1 MTDWTILKL
10 KKECKN
16 MINIDKLKAEYIEA
30 LKREGFY
37 ILETNEKPTIYMK
50 LQEYNRT
57 RSIKTA
63 ADIIENLKHYVILSC
78 DEFETLTTMAAKAQA
93 LTNKQR
99 KAARCTNA
107 MLTPQ
112 QLSDRNRKAA
122 IARWNKVKNIKLIQD
137 IK

>member
-1 MTDWTILKL
+1 
-10 KKECKN
+10 
-16 MINIDKLKAEYIEA
+16 MINIDKLKAEYIET

-37 ILETNEKPTIYMK
+37 TDETNKTPNIYMM
-50 LQEYNRT
+50 LQEYYRT

-63 ADIIENLKHYVILSC
+63 TDIIENLKHYVILSRE
-78 DEFETLTTMAAKAQA
+78 EFETLTAMAAKAQA
-93 LTNKQR
+93 LAHKQR
-99 KAARCTNA
+99 KAARRTNA

-122 IARWNKVKNIKLIQD
+122 IARWNRIKNNKLIQD

>member
-1 MTDWTILKL
+1 
-10 KKECKN
+10 
-16 MINIDKLKAEYIEA
+16 MINIDKLKAEYIET

-37 ILETNEKPTIYMK
+37 TDENKKPNNIYMM

-63 ADIIENLKHYVILSC
+63 ANIIENLKHYVILTR
-78 DEFETLTTMAAKAQA
+78 DEFETLTEMAAEAQG
-93 LTNKQR
+93 LKEKQR
-99 KAARCTNA
+99 KAARRTNA
-107 MLTPQ
+107 NLTPQ

-122 IARWNKVKNIKLIQD
+122 IARWNRIRNNKLIKD

>member
-1 MTDWTILKL
+1 
-10 KKECKN
+10 

-37 ILETNEKPTIYMK
+37 KDENNNHNNIYMMI
-50 LQEYNRT
+50 QDYQRT

-63 ADIIENLKHYVILSC
+63 ADIIENLKHYVILTR
-78 DEFETLTTMAAKAQA
+78 DEFETLTVMAAKAQA
-93 LTNKQR
+93 LANKQR

-122 IARWNKVKNIKLIQD
+122 IARWNRIKNNKLIKD

>member
-1 MTDWTILKL
+1 MVWIILKL
-10 KKECKN
+10 KKECKT
-16 MINIDKLKAEYIEA
+16 MINIDKLKAEYIES

-37 ILETNEKPTIYMK
+37 TDENNKPNNIYMM

-63 ADIIENLKHYVILSC
+63 ADIIENLKHYVILSR
-78 DEFETLTTMAAKAQA
+78 DEFETLTEMAAKAQA
-93 LTNKQR
+93 IRDKQS
-99 KAARCTNA
+99 KAARRTNA
-107 MLTPQ
+107 NLTPQ

-122 IARWNKVKNIKLIQD
+122 IKRWNRINSSKLIKD

>member
-1 MTDWTILKL
+1 
-10 KKECKN
+10 
-16 MINIDKLKAEYIEA
+16 MINIDKLKAEYIES

-37 ILETNEKPTIYMK
+37 TDENNKPNNIYMM

-63 ADIIENLKHYVILSC
+63 ADIIENLKHYVILSR
-78 DEFETLTTMAAKAQA
+78 DEFETLTEMAAKAQA
-93 LTNKQR
+93 IRDKQS
-99 KAARCTNA
+99 KAARQTNA
-107 MLTPQ
+107 NLTPQ

-122 IARWNKVKNIKLIQD
+122 IKRWNRINSSKLIKD

>member
-1 MTDWTILKL
+1 
-10 KKECKN
+10 
-16 MINIDKLKAEYIEA
+16 MINIDKLKAEYIET

-37 ILETNEKPTIYMK
+37 TDENNKPNNIYMVI
-50 LQEYNRT
+50 QEYYRT

-63 ADIIENLKHYVILSC
+63 ADIIENLKHYVILSR

-93 LTNKQR
+93 LANKQR
-99 KAARCTNA
+99 KAARRTNA

-112 QLSDRNRKAA
+112 QLSERNRKAA
-122 IARWNKVKNIKLIQD
+122 IARWNRIKTNKLIKD

>member
-1 MTDWTILKL
+1 
-10 KKECKN
+10 
-16 MINIDKLKAEYIEA
+16 MINIDELKAEYIEA

-37 ILETNEKPTIYMK
+37 TDENNKPNNIYMMI
-50 LQEYNRT
+50 QEYYRT

-63 ADIIENLKHYVILSC
+63 ADIMENLKHYVILSR

-93 LTNKQR
+93 LANKQR

-107 MLTPQ
+107 KLTPQ
-112 QLSDRNRKAA
+112 QLSERNRKAA
-122 IARWNKVKNIKLIQD
+122 IARWNRIKNNKLIQD

>member
-1 MTDWTILKL
+1 ML
-10 KKECKN
+10 
-16 MINIDKLKAEYIEA
+16 NIDKLKAEYIET

-37 ILETNEKPTIYMK
+37 TDENNKPNNIYMM

-63 ADIIENLKHYVILSC
+63 ADIIENLKHYVILTR
-78 DEFETLTTMAAKAQA
+78 DEFETLTAMAAKAQA
-93 LTNKQR
+93 LANKQR
-99 KAARCTNA
+99 KSARRTNA

-122 IARWNKVKNIKLIQD
+122 IARWNRMKTNKLIKD

>member
-1 MTDWTILKL
+1 ML
-10 KKECKN
+10 
-16 MINIDKLKAEYIEA
+16 NIDKLKAEYIET

-37 ILETNEKPTIYMK
+37 TDETNETPNIYMM
-50 LQEYNRT
+50 LQEYYRT

-63 ADIIENLKHYVILSC
+63 ADIIDDLKHYVILSR
-78 DEFETLTTMAAKAQA
+78 DEFEILTAMAAKAQA
-93 LTNKQR
+93 IANKQR
-99 KAARCTNA
+99 KAARRTNA

-122 IARWNKVKNIKLIQD
+122 IARWNRIKNNKLIKD

>member
-1 MTDWTILKL
+1 
-10 KKECKN
+10 

-37 ILETNEKPTIYMK
+37 TDENNKPNNIYMM
-50 LQEYNRT
+50 LQEYDRT

-63 ADIIENLKHYVILSC
+63 ADIIDDLKHYVILSR
-78 DEFETLTTMAAKAQA
+78 DEFETLTAMAAKAQA
-93 LTNKQR
+93 IANKQR
-99 KAARCTNA
+99 KAARRTNA

-122 IARWNKVKNIKLIQD
+122 IARWNRIKNNKLIQD

>member
-1 MTDWTILKL
+1 
-10 KKECKN
+10 
-16 MINIDKLKAEYIEA
+16 MINIDKLKAEYIET

-37 ILETNEKPTIYMK
+37 KPETNEKPTIYMK
-50 LQEYNRT
+50 IQEYQRT

-63 ADIIENLKHYVILSC
+63 ADIIENLKHYVILTR
-78 DEFETLTTMAAKAQA
+78 DEFETLTAMAAKAQA
-93 LTNKQR
+93 LANKQR
-99 KAARCTNA
+99 KSARRTNA

-122 IARWNKVKNIKLIQD
+122 IARWNKVKNNKLIKD

>member
-1 MTDWTILKL
+1 
-10 KKECKN
+10 
-16 MINIDKLKAEYIEA
+16 MINIDKLKAEYIET

-37 ILETNEKPTIYMK
+37 TDENNKPNNIYMM

-63 ADIIENLKHYVILSC
+63 ADIIENLKHYVILTL
-78 DEFETLTTMAAKAQA
+78 DEFETLTVMAAKAQA
-93 LTNKQR
+93 LANKQR
-99 KAARCTNA
+99 KAARRTNV

-122 IARWNKVKNIKLIQD
+122 IARWNRMKTNKLIKD

>member
-1 MTDWTILKL
+1 
-10 KKECKN
+10 
-16 MINIDKLKAEYIEA
+16 MINIDKLKAEYIET

-37 ILETNEKPTIYMK
+37 IDETNKTPNIYMM
-50 LQEYNRT
+50 LQEYKRT

-63 ADIIENLKHYVILSC
+63 TDIIENLKHYVILTH
-78 DEFETLTTMAAKAQA
+78 DEFETLTEMAAKAQA
-93 LTNKQR
+93 LANKQR
-99 KAARCTNA
+99 KAARRTNA

-122 IARWNKVKNIKLIQD
+122 IARWNKVKNNKIIKD

>member
-1 MTDWTILKL
+1 ML
-10 KKECKN
+10 
-16 MINIDKLKAEYIEA
+16 NIDKLKTEYIET

-37 ILETNEKPTIYMK
+37 TEETNEKPTIYMK
-50 LQEYNRT
+50 LQEYKRT

-63 ADIIENLKHYVILSC
+63 SDIIEDLKHYVILSR
-78 DEFETLTTMAAKAQA
+78 DEFETLTTMAAKAQTLSNKHRKGA
-93 LTNKQR
+93 RRTN
-99 KAARCTNA
+99 T

-122 IARWNKVKNIKLIQD
+122 VARWNKVKNNNLIKD

>member
-1 MTDWTILKL
+1 
-10 KKECKN
+10 
-16 MINIDKLKAEYIEA
+16 MINIDKLKAEYIES

-37 ILETNEKPTIYMK
+37 KDKTNETPNIYMM

-63 ADIIENLKHYVILSC
+63 ADIIENLKHYVILSR
-78 DEFETLTTMAAKAQA
+78 DEFETLTAMAAKAQA
-93 LTNKQR
+93 IHDKQS
-99 KAARCTNA
+99 KAARWTNA
-107 MLTPQ
+107 NLSLQ

-122 IARWNKVKNIKLIQD
+122 IARWNKVKNNKLIKD

>member
-1 MTDWTILKL
+1 
-10 KKECKN
+10 
-16 MINIDKLKAEYIEA
+16 MINIDKLKDEYIET

-37 ILETNEKPTIYMK
+37 TDENNKPNNIYMM

-63 ADIIENLKHYVILSC
+63 ADIIENLKHYVILTR
-78 DEFETLTTMAAKAQA
+78 DEFETLTAMAAKAQA
-93 LTNKQR
+93 LANKQR
-99 KAARCTNA
+99 KAARRTNA

-122 IARWNKVKNIKLIQD
+122 IARWNRIKNNKLIQD